1 MRYRRYMRAER
12 QWIVAAG
19 NSPRYHCGLMIV
31 ESQPVTRIFPV
42 DLQVPQQ
49 LLRWHRYARRS
60 WSQRPP
66 PPVFAS
72 LAITDHDSVLGVAAA
87 QARGAEAGVHLLPA
101 IEFSTAR
108 DRERD
113 FRDFDILGY
122 GIDPTDPT
130 LLETLDRLK
139 DSRVEQKT
147 GQVERL
153 QSYGLHVP
161 VEEVMAL
168 AKGVPG
174 RPHIAQIALKY
185 NPHRFSSISDVFQK
199 YLASDAEHSTH
210 VRPSFILR
218 VEDAIEL
225 TRAAGGKTV
234 LAHPGIYRR
243 IRSLEDSLRRLV
255 DLGLDGLETYYPYAA
270 EGRYATERPAA
281 SFAELAARFGL
292 FATGGSDYHGERKG
306 NRLGEAGLEWEQ

>member
-1 MRYRRYMRAER
+1 MDSSGG
-12 QWIVAAG
+12 QLAAI
-19 NSPRYHCGLMIV
+19 HCGLMIV

-42 DLQVPQQ
+42 DLQVHSNCSDGTDTPQE
-49 LLRWHRYARRS
+49 LVAKAAAAGIR
-60 WSQRPP
+60 
-66 PPVFAS
+66 V

-306 NRLGEAGLEWEQ
+306 NRLGEAGLEWEQWERLRDENGW